1 VVALVVTLM
10 MLVPEPPVIGFVLNV
25 ALAPEGSP
33 LKLKLTLPVK
43 PPDGVTVAV

>member
-1 VVALVVTLM
+1 MLALVVTLRV
-10 MLVPEPPVIGFVLNV
+10 LVPELIGFVLNV

-33 LKLKLTLPVK
+33 VTLKLTLPVN